1 MESNKRIVQDEETGE
16 VRVMEMNPIPI
27 CIHHDKMM
35 YELLRTLGRRIWV
48 CDDCIAEGKYL

>member
-16 VRVMEMNPIPI
+16 VKVMEMNPIPI

-35 YELLRTLGRRIWV
+35 DELVGVLGRRIWV
-48 CDDCIAEGKYL
+48 CDNCIAEGRHL